1 MKKYSAA
8 DAKAIIRSYG
18 ENWIE
23 FRDDGIY
30 HSPDVFAYDP
40 GEELNWKYV
49 LELDGDD
56 VPNPLTAPCLPFP
69 FTAHELAAFMLDG
82 IGAGVIAANYAGSW
96 ESGPDSGMLES
107 FSRLGR
113 EAKKALCEAYASIHA
128 AEQAIGSSYPPE
140 LQKEVDRLG
149 DECTH
154 APLDKGIREAFATW
168 RKAMVNYLM
177 RPEPTA
183 GTPALDP
190 DMLATPKKLIEAFGS
205 FTGMTDAWFDHID
218 DTPGLKA
225 AVRYPGTGGRRY
237 KVPLLDPYKVM
248 LWLVNPRRKKGT
260 PISEQT
266 AWRMLK
272 THFQKSYEVHAIGDP
287 KQDSSG

>member
-1 MKKYSAA
+1 MGNVMKKYSAA

-23 FRDDGIY
+23 FRDDGIH

-69 FTAHELAAFMLDG
+69 FTANELATFMLDG

-113 EAKKALCEAYASIHA
+113 EAKRALCEAYAAVHA
-128 AEQAIGSSYPPE
+128 AEQAIGSSYPLE
-140 LQKEVDRLG
+140 LQKEVDKLG
-149 DECTH
+149 DECTE
-154 APLDKGIREAFATW
+154 APLDKGIREQHRIAEKRYREAFATW
-168 RKAMVNYLM
+168 RKAMVNYLL
-177 RPEPTA
+177 RPVPESSSDSKPSWNLKKPKRLQGYARPLYEFLREEHSSGKPKPTA
-183 GTPALDP
+183 HDVLEVFSKNRPTEIANVILGSELAYFIADGTIKTA
-190 DMLATPKKLIEAFGS
+190 KLQAIVKAIAR
-205 FTGMTDAWFDHID
+205 MT
-218 DTPGLKA
+218 K
-225 AVRYPGTGGRRY
+225 
-237 KVPLLDPYKVM
+237 
-248 LWLVNPRRKKGT
+248 
-260 PISEQT
+260 
-266 AWRMLK
+266 
-272 THFQKSYEVHAIGDP
+272 
-287 KQDSSG
+287 